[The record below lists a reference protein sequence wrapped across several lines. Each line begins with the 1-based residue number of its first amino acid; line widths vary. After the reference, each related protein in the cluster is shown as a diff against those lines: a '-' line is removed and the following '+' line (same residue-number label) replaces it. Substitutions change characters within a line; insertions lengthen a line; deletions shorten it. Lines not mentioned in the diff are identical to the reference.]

1 MQEVDYRKIIGM
13 LSKKYGNDRNRV
25 LNAVYDVDDVLN
37 NLVKHVCK
45 TLKVSLPDRFEI
57 NLCKN
62 YSEDEKKEV
71 YRMFEDPETFRHVE
85 YDPDANKIC
94 EVEKTGKVLV
104 WINSNNLNQSIVDV
118 KVPSLLENIS
128 DLTPERIR
136 MEIRGRVDCNFK
148 EALENTDIVVEDNLL
163 HLLNNDECVKILINR
178 THNQADVYN
187 IKDADYNIIRVNE
200 LSEAIDIINRI
211 AELW

>member
-13 LSKKYGNDRNRV
+13 ISKKYGNDRNRV

-45 TLKVSLPDRFEI
+45 TLKISLPDRFEI

-163 HLLNNDECVKILINR
+163 HLLNDDECVKILINR

-200 LSEAIDIINRI
+200 LSEVIDIINRI

>member
-45 TLKVSLPDRFEI
+45 TLKISLPDRFEI

-104 WINSNNLNQSIVDV
+104 WINSNNLNQSIVDI